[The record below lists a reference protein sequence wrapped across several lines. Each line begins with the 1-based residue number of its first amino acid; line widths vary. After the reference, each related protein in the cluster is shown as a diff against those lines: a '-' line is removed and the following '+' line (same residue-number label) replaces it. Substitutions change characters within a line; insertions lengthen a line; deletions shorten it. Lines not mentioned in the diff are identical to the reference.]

1 MKILSTHKNPR
12 QSALPSLILCIVL
25 DVIGMASF
33 TIPFIGEFSDVIWA
47 PLSGLVYYRFFGG
60 KMGVF
65 GGMFSFLEEAL
76 PLTDILPTFTLSWL
90 IRWRNLQ
97 KEAKPLHTILLSA
110 Q

>member
-47 PLSGLVYYRFFGG
+47 PLSGFVYYRLFSG

-65 GGMFSFLEEAL
+65 GECSAFWKKRYPL
-76 PLTDILPTFTLSWL
+76 PIFY
-90 IRWRNLQ
+90 
-97 KEAKPLHTILLSA
+97 PLLL
-110 Q
+110 